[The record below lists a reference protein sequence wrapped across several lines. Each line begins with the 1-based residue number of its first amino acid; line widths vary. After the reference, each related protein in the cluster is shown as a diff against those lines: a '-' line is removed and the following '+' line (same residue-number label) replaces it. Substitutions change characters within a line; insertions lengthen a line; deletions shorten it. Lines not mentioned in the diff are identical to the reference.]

1 LIKLFINQ
9 KAQHTMRTKLDYSS
23 LGESKGTYSNTSK
36 AQQGYA
42 PRETGYT
49 TNSSIREMKKS
60 PQTDWSSSYS
70 SNKGS
75 GATGIAVGLLAGA
88 GMGVLAAI
96 LMAPDKGRTTRRRLS
111 DSAAWVGRGITE
123 KFQNNKGKIDSW
135 IGKAEDSIKG
145 KTDTWKDS
153 ASGRQG
159 SNL

>member
-42 PRETGYT
+42 APRETGYT
-49 TNSSIREMKKS
+49 TNSSIREMKKG

-75 GATGIAVGLLAGA
+75 GATGIAMGLLAGA
-88 GMGVLAAI
+88 GVGVLAAI

-135 IGKAEDSIKG
+135 IGKAEDTIKG
-145 KTDTWKDS
+145 STDSMNKTG
-153 ASGRQG
+153 SGSQH
-159 SNL
+159 NL